1 MAFKISRLGIYAQS
15 AKNSSRFYLRF
26 ILGKEFERNVVK
38 FRSKNGEKL
47 RYDYR
52 FDPTDIVL
60 DVGGF
65 TGEFAEELYTV
76 SPCRI
81 MIFEPVQEHYDFLL
95 EKFSRNSDV
104 KIFHFGLDAST
115 QQIDISLSSNSSSY
129 NRDIGKSNLE
139 RIELKDIVDFLT
151 QESIFEIAL
160 MKINIEGAEY
170 DLLDRLIKSGN
181 LHKFKYLQ
189 IQFHDFAPD
198 ALSRRAK
205 L

>member
-81 MIFEPVQEHYDFLL
+81 MIFEPVKEHYDFLL

-104 KIFHFGLDAST
+104 
-115 QQIDISLSSNSSSY
+115 
-129 NRDIGKSNLE
+129 
-139 RIELKDIVDFLT
+139 
-151 QESIFEIAL
+151 
-160 MKINIEGAEY
+160 
-170 DLLDRLIKSGN
+170 
-181 LHKFKYLQ
+181 
-189 IQFHDFAPD
+189 
-198 ALSRRAK
+198 
-205 L
+205 